1 MNFILDI
8 GNTKVKGAVFEGDNL
23 IEKKIVN
30 LGDLGNLIDNFFS
43 KFSLTK
49 CIISSVSVS
58 ETEIES
64 LMQYDIPWFM
74 FNSRIELPIKNK
86 YKTPET
92 LGSDRLAG
100 IMGVYTNIASQV
112 NILVIDM
119 GSCITYDILTHD
131 HHYFG
136 GAISP
141 GIQLRYNALH
151 QQTERLPLLN
161 AVHKPNLIGTS
172 TQESIH
178 SGVVNGVNYEMQG
191 VINAY
196 KERFG
201 FLTVIV
207 TGGDAEYFDTE
218 SKNTIFADQD
228 LILKGLNNILNYHYQ
243 NN

>member
-1 MNFILDI
+1 MNLVLDI
-8 GNTKVKGAVFEGDNL
+8 GNSKVKAAVFEKNTL
-23 IEKKIVN
+23 LEKKTVS
-30 LGDLGNLIDNFFS
+30 LGDLGNLIDHFFS
-43 KFSLTK
+43 NFSFQQ

-58 ETEIES
+58 SQEIDA
-64 LMQYDIPWFM
+64 LMPKEVKWLM
-74 FNSRIELPIKNK
+74 FDSSIKLPIINN

-100 IMGVYTNIASQV
+100 LMGAFELKEEQENT
-112 NILVIDM
+112 LVIDM
-119 GSCITYDILTHD
+119 GSCITYDLLTND

-141 GIQLRYNALH
+141 GIQMRYKALQ
-151 QQTERLPLLN
+151 QQTKRLPLLEPEQ
-161 AVHKPNLIGTS
+161 KPNLIGTS
-172 TQESIH
+172 TQESMH
-178 SGVVNGVNYEMQG
+178 SGVVNGVKYEMQG

-207 TGGDAEYFDTE
+207 TGGDAIYFAAE